1 MRTALTDRRL
11 RAERKLFDV
20 HARLE
25 RARSELEIL
34 EEQLAALAEDAE
46 ETHLRALVSETA
58 AANIESRE
66 ARRHAE
72 VMERRRDAAKAL
84 IAELLI
90 AQDELLA
97 KLVG

>member
-46 ETHLRALVSETA
+46 ETRLRALVSETA
-58 AANIESRE
+58 AANIEFRE

-84 IAELLI
+84 IAELLST
-90 AQDELLA
+90 QDELLA